1 MERRSDDLLHDQY
14 AATAV
19 AGVAV
24 RSLPPAVVGHFDVQ
38 MARFGP

>member
-1 MERRSDDLLHDQY
+1 MDTDPTTCWMINC
-14 AATAV
+14 AAAAV